1 MADASPTTAPE
12 SFAAR
17 LDTLFKTLH
26 GAGQAE
32 VGYQEVADAI
42 VEAGGPKVSSTY
54 LYMLR
59 TGRRENPSVPLM
71 QALARYF
78 NVPITYFLDDDV
90 AADLAGQLELLAALR
105 DSDVQRLALR
115 SRDLSPESRA
125 ALTTMIDRLRQAEG
139 LKDEQ

>member
-1 MADASPTTAPE
+1 MADASPASTPQT
-12 SFAAR
+12 FAGR

-26 GAGQAE
+26 GAGQPE

-42 VEAGGPKVSSTY
+42 TEAGGPTVTSTY

-71 QALARYF
+71 QALARFF
-78 NVPITYFLDDDV
+78 NVPITFFLDDQV

-139 LKDEQ
+139 LSDDG